1 MPQSDCNFIILWC
14 IMKSENK
21 PQGVGKMLTTEK
33 QVESFLSEYKRSR
46 VIIETTVRATLNRA
60 LGFEKQF
67 QKPFYKF
74 SIEEI
79 LEMYKSMHAISDRS
93 LQNTNLTLKHAARW
107 MIDHKGVDAKSSY
120 EEMTKELI
128 QECVDTKRKE
138 SLILTK
144 DELEGIL
151 EGLLN
156 WTDKAILFLLFEG
169 VGGHMLKELMFM
181 DWDQVSRKDLKIYF
195 RSGKMIDITA
205 EEYELLKRAFQE
217 EELISFGTTS
227 RVSKVKSL
235 GIYKAR
241 FNSLSDNDDI
251 TDVSDIERRY
261 RFCQRRLML
270 ISKDLSINITS
281 GSIQE
286 SGFLHYIKEG
296 IQQSGLDFLQYIKT
310 EECKALARRYDLYT
324 DLYVQI
330 VKDKFY
336 KYFQ

>member
-1 MPQSDCNFIILWC
+1 
-14 IMKSENK
+14 
-21 PQGVGKMLTTEK
+21 MLTTEK
-33 QVESFLSEYKRSR
+33 QVESFLNEYKRSR
-46 VIIETTVRATLNRA
+46 VIIEATVRASLNRA
-60 LGFEKQF
+60 LEFEQKF
-67 QKPFYKF
+67 QKPFYQF
-74 SIEEI
+74 TIDEI
-79 LEMYKSMHAISDRS
+79 LEMYKSTHAISDRS
-93 LQNTNLTLKHAARW
+93 LQNTNLTLKHASRW
-107 MIDHKGVDAKSSY
+107 MADQKGLDVKIPY
-120 EEMTKELI
+120 EEITKELI
-128 QECVDTKRKE
+128 LSCVDTKRKE

-144 DELEGIL
+144 DELVEIRN
-151 EGLLN
+151 ELLN

-181 DWDQVSRKDLKIYF
+181 DWNQVSRRDLKIYF
-195 RSGKMIDITA
+195 RSGKMIDIT
-205 EEYELLKRAFQE
+205 EGEYELLKRAFQE

-227 RVSKVKSL
+227 RVSRVKSL

-251 TDVSDIERRY
+251 TDASDVERRY

-270 ISKDLSINITS
+270 ISKDLGINITS

-310 EECKALARRYDLYT
+310 EDCKALARRYDLYT

-330 VKDKFY
+330 VKEKFY